1 MTRARDLAAFVSNA
15 DGDIKFDTDTL
26 FIDSSTNRVGIGETA
41 PATNLHISSTA
52 NPAISIE
59 DTDNGFAASTIQVE
73 NGGRDLDITVPQD
86 IIFTNGSDEAM
97 RITSAFDVSIGT
109 SSAVLTSGNRGNLTI
124 SGTAGSILNLAESG
138 NQGTYLFH
146 RSNDV
151 DVFNTTNG
159 YMRFGTNN
167 AERMR
172 ILAGG
177 GLTFNGDTAAANA
190 LDDYEEGSWTPSFGG
205 ATVSPAN
212 STGSYVKVGKIV
224 HFFYYS
230 GLSTV
235 SSASGGATITGLP
248 FTADSGSYSYTAIN
262 IAHHTI
268 FGDATVDGYVVQNNT
283 SISFIDG
290 GTSSA
295 ASYSN
300 GSKYLMVSG
309 VYKSNA

>member
-26 FIDSSTNRVGIGETA
+26 FIDSSANRVGIGETA

-97 RITSAFDVSIGT
+97 RITSADNVAIGT
-109 SSAVLTSGNRGNLTI
+109 TSAVLTSGNRGNLTI

-138 NQGTYLFH
+138 SQGTYLFH

-172 ILAGG
+172 ILSGG

-190 LDDYEEGSWTPSFGG
+190 LDDYEEGTGTFG
-205 ATVSPAN
+205 V
-212 STGSYVKVGKIV
+212 
-224 HFFYYS
+224 
-230 GLSTV
+230 
-235 SSASGGATITGLP
+235 ASGTMSGNSYTYTKIGRLCYVQSVISGWSDYTSGNSLELTGLP
-248 FTADSGSYSYTAIN
+248 FTATTTGHAAGSSMGNLNSSGKHIAYINGNSRVLFYHSTTGSGYNTLKHSELPSSGSIHLFLTYQT
-262 IAHHTI
+262 T
-268 FGDATVDGYVVQNNT
+268 
-283 SISFIDG
+283 
-290 GTSSA
+290 
-295 ASYSN
+295 
-300 GSKYLMVSG
+300 
-309 VYKSNA
+309 